1 MTQEEAVK
9 LLQKYLAGNA
19 NEAEISIIET
29 WYGSLP
35 THESLSYDRK
45 LQIAESMRKH
55 IKSAIHSKN
64 SKRRLISP
72 WIKIAALL
80 LVTLSVGLFF
90 MKTGRQAD
98 DTRVEYIA
106 YTKANERREITLPDS
121 SKVILEPLTKIT
133 YPAHFSAKNR
143 IVKLIHGEAFFSVI
157 HESKRPF
164 SVKLK
169 SNLEVKVLGTSF
181 RIRDVPNEDLL
192 KIAVSTGKVAV
203 QQGKKTLGTLIKGE
217 ELSFHK
223 RSGNSSVQLATHPK
237 LVKLSFDGSSLD
249 EVIQKMEYV
258 YNIKIQ
264 VSNSRFMS
272 LKCTADFNSGQEPS
286 EILDILCNL
295 HHLRFIESRDHKV
308 FKIYPYEK
316 INPTAST
323 NKFSH
328 IQ

>member
-1 MTQEEAVK
+1 MTQQEAVK

-19 NEAEISIIET
+19 NEAEINIIEA

-64 SKRRLISP
+64 SKRRLISS
-72 WIKIAALL
+72 WMKIAALL

-90 MKTGRQAD
+90 MKTSRKPDETQI
-98 DTRVEYIA
+98 EHIA
-106 YTKANERREITLPDS
+106 STKPNERKEITLPDS
-121 SKVILEPLTKIT
+121 SKVILEPLTRIT

-143 IVKLIHGEAFFSVI
+143 IVKLIHGEAFFSVV

-169 SNLEVKVLGTSF
+169 SNLEIKVLGTSF
-181 RIRDVPNEDLL
+181 LIRDIPNEDLL
-192 KIAVSTGKVAV
+192 KIVVSTGKVAV
-203 QQGKKTLGTLIKGE
+203 QRGKKTLGALIKGQ

-223 RSGNSSVQLATHPK
+223 RSGNSSVQMAAHPK
-237 LVKLSFDGSSLD
+237 LVKLSFDASSLD

-258 YNIKIQ
+258 YNIKIK
-264 VSNSRFMS
+264 VSNPRFMS
-272 LKCTADFNSGQEPS
+272 LKCTADFDSGQEPS

-295 HHLRFIESRDHKV
+295 HHLRFIESGDHKV
-308 FKIYPYEK
+308 FKIYSYEK
-316 INPTAST
+316 INPTVST

>member
-19 NEAEISIIET
+19 SQAEINTIET

-35 THESLSYDRK
+35 THESVPYDRK
-45 LQIAESMRKH
+45 LHIAESMRKH
-55 IKSAIHSKN
+55 IKSTVHSKN
-64 SKRRLISP
+64 SKRRLITS
-72 WIKIAALL
+72 WMKIAALL

-90 MKTGRQAD
+90 MQAD
-98 DTRVEYIA
+98 DTQLEYIA
-106 YTKANERREITLPDS
+106 HTKANERREITLPDS

-133 YPAHFSAKNR
+133 YPALFSAKNR
-143 IVKLIHGEAFFSVI
+143 IVKLIHGEAFFSVL
-157 HESKRPF
+157 HDSKRPF

-181 RIRDVPNEDLL
+181 RIRDIPNEELL
-192 KIAVSTGKVAV
+192 KIVVSTGKVSV
-203 QQGKKTLGTLIKGE
+203 RQGKKTLGALIKGQ

-223 RSGNSSVQLATHPK
+223 RSGNSSVQLAAHPK
-237 LVKLSFDGSSLD
+237 LVKLSFDASSLD

-264 VSNSRFMS
+264 VSNSRFMG

-295 HHLRFIESRDHKV
+295 HHLRFIESKDHKV
-308 FKIYPYEK
+308 FKIYSYEK
-316 INPTAST
+316 INPTVST